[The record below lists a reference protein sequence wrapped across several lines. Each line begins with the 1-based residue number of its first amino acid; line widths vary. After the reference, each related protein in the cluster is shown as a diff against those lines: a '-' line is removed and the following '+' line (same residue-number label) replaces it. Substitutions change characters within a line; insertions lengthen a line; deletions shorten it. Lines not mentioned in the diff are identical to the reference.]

1 MIPASGTW
9 YPVAQRYPGSVATL
23 PVLYQYLVPGP
34 GTGTIIHMHTF
45 YLDYL
50 VSYALLV
57 LKVVFFLFSK
67 YTIDT
72 WYIKKKILPEFFKNL
87 NGPVPLN
94 PGMDLE
100 PVDTTVL
107 CCGKVTSITH

>member
-45 YLDYL
+45 YVDYQVKL
-50 VSYALLV
+50 CFTSI
-57 LKVVFFLFSK
+57 KSSFLFIFKNILS
-67 YTIDT
+67 IPG
-72 WYIKKKILPEFFKNL
+72 ISKKKYYQNFSKIS
-87 NGPVPLN
+87 
-94 PGMDLE
+94 MDQS
-100 PVDTTVL
+100 P
-107 CCGKVTSITH
+107 